1 MWSKRDRVMAVLS
14 GERPDRVPVFE
25 CVAHDGILE
34 RYHGGPIPV
43 GDAPAVLRACRE
55 FLDLC
60 HPALVPQAPATTNL
74 PNGGLRVA
82 ERWNTWERP
91 AAIQDMEAALKK
103 EIETLEANVPV
114 SADVQAA
121 EFRRN
126 IKASAKDVGDM
137 VYIHLCGSCAIL
149 PFDMEQGAYAYA
161 DYPELVRRWNML
173 ANARLHERF
182 LVVADGVLA
191 PVCIIWNDIACKQ
204 RLLLAPAVLEEFLY
218 PALATLT
225 DICHSRGV
233 KVLFHS
239 DGDVTRALS
248 RLVDC
253 GIDGFNPLEISAGM
267 RPADF
272 KAACGRRVALVGGI
286 DAVDVLARGTPAQ
299 VAAATRAL
307 IDLYRNEGNLM
318 MASASG
324 EIDNSMPTDNIIA
337 MLETAWQY
345 GKY

>member
-14 GERPDRVPVFE
+14 GERPDRVPIFE

-34 RYHGGPIPV
+34 RYHGGPMPV
-43 GDAPAVLRACRE
+43 GDRPAVLRACRE

-60 HPALVPQAPATTNL
+60 HPALVPQAPATTTL
-74 PNGGLRVA
+74 PNGALRVA

-91 AAIQDMEAALKK
+91 VPIPDMESALKR
-103 EIETLEANVPV
+103 EIEALEAHVPED
-114 SADVQAA
+114 AEAQAA

-126 IKASAKDVGDM
+126 VEACAADVGDM
-137 VYIHLCGSCAIL
+137 VYIHQGASCAVL

-161 DYPELVRRWNML
+161 DHPDLVRRWNAL
-173 ANARLHERF
+173 ANAQLHERMAA
-182 LVVADGVLA
+182 VADGHIS
-191 PVCIIWNDIACKQ
+191 PVCIVWNDIACKQ
-204 RLLLAPAVLEEFLY
+204 RLLLAPVLLEELFY

-239 DGDVTRALS
+239 DGDVIEALA
-248 RLVDC
+248 RLADC

-272 KAACGRRVALVGGI
+272 KAICGRRVALVGGI
-286 DAVDVLARGTPAQ
+286 DAVDVLARGTPEQ
-299 VAAATRAL
+299 VAAATREL
-307 IDLYRNEGNLM
+307 IDLFRDDGSLM
-318 MASASG
+318 VASASG
-324 EIDNSMPTDNIIA
+324 EIDNSMPLANVTA
-337 MLETAWQY
+337 MLETVWKY
-345 GKY
+345 G